1 MFSYAKTE
9 NHGWMGGWMDYD
21 GWNAEMLCVQYFL
34 IKSEVRQG
42 RKSGR

>member
-9 NHGWMGGWMDYD
+9 NRGWMDYD
-21 GWNAEMLCVQYFL
+21 GWNAEMLYVQYFL
-34 IKSEVRQG
+34 IKPKVRQG

>member
-9 NHGWMGGWMDYD
+9 NRGWMGGWMDYG
-21 GWNAEMLCVQYFL
+21 GWNAEMLYVQYFL
-34 IKSEVRQG
+34 IKPKVRQG